1 MSNGNK
7 YKAPVKVEQNTDV
20 EVESAEAK
28 VESTEAK
35 VESTDVEVESTDVE
49 VESTDVEVES
59 ADVEVESADELAKK
73 VPKYKIKKSVP
84 SVFLNGQHHYRKDN
98 PTFSEN
104 KEVLK
109 KFRDGFL
116 ELIEI

>member
-35 VESTDVEVESTDVE
+35 